1 MANLKDLI
9 VNGSARVIGKLF
21 AQTPASNTNNNEVA
35 TTSFVCNV
43 GDGKSISKSSN
54 NKLQAIGVLD
64 AQNTANALKT
74 WTGTK
79 AQYDAIA
86 TKDNNTIYH
95 ITDDTDVTLTLL
107 NTLYPVGAIYIGTCA
122 NCPLQV
128 LGVGTW
134 ALKSDNFITRELV
147 EKKEPTGSDPTWY
160 NLYSDGWCEQGGLYD
175 YGSLVKDWNVVDTK
189 FLKNFLNTN
198 YSLNVQAGRND
209 SNINSINNQ
218 AFVTAYTTNNFKT
231 EVYGDGNSQY
241 LWWHACGYTSAIT
254 TIPQYKKWERVS

>member
-43 GDGKSISKSSN
+43 GDNKSISKSSN

-95 ITDDTDVTLTLL
+95 ITDDTDITLSLL
-107 NTLYPVGAIYIGTCA
+107 ETLYPVGAIYIGTMTT
-122 NCPLQV
+122 CPLQV

-134 ALKSDNFITRELV
+134 MLKASDMVLQGSGTRAVKETV
-147 EKKEPTGSDPTWY
+147 EAGLPNIEGTLSVSGAA
-160 NLYSDGWCEQGGLYD
+160 NAGLYES
-175 YGSLVKDWNVVDTK
+175 GNLSGAFNGK
-189 FLKNFLNTN
+189 
-198 YSLNVQAGRND
+198 G
-209 SNINSINNQ
+209 NSIAGQLSQNSSG
-218 AFVTAYTTNNFKT
+218 TTFRDWYFDASASNSI
-231 EVYGDGNSQY
+231 YGNSDTVQPPAY
-241 LWWHACGYTSAIT
+241 IVN
-254 TIPQYKKWERVS
+254 IWERIS